1 MNTILYY
8 FSGTGNS
15 LAIARELA
23 AALSNTTLIAIS
35 QALKEPAADAANTA
49 SAADAVG
56 AANAAGI
63 VFPVYAWGPPRIVTD
78 FIKSRKWTGIPYLFA
93 VCTCGGFPGGTLPLL
108 QRALRAQGG
117 NLSAGFSIVMPGN
130 YTALYGAIADA
141 KQQKLFERARAR
153 VAEIAE
159 LIKARRNRPVE
170 KSFLLV
176 NWLTGFLYKFGMP
189 KFKTADGRF
198 WVMETCTHCGLCAKV
213 CPRLNIDLKNGR
225 PQWHGNC
232 EQCMACLQWCAVEAI
247 QFGQAT
253 QKRKRYHHPD
263 IKAKDL
269 FVASDKN

>member
-15 LAIARELA
+15 LVIARDLA
-23 AALSNTTLIAIS
+23 AALVNTTLIAIPR
-35 QALKEPAADAANTA
+35 ALQEPVAGAADAA
-49 SAADAVG
+49 AAVDAV
-56 AANAAGI
+56 GI

-78 FIKSRKWTGIPYLFA
+78 FINSRTWNGIPYLFA
-93 VCTCGGFPGGTLPLL
+93 VCTCGGFPGGTLT
-108 QRALRAQGG
+108 QVERALRARGG

-130 YTALYGAIADA
+130 YTALYGAIAEA
-141 KQQKLFERARAR
+141 KQQKLFARARAR

-176 NWLTGFLYKFGMP
+176 NWLTGLLYKFGMP
-189 KFKTADGRF
+189 KFKTADTKF
-198 WVMETCTHCGLCAKV
+198 WVMDTCTHCGLCVKV
-213 CPRLNIDLKNGR
+213 CPRLNIDLQDDR

-232 EQCMACLQWCAVEAI
+232 EQCMACLQWCPVEAI
-247 QFGQAT
+247 QFSRAT
-253 QKRKRYHHPD
+253 QKRKRYHHPA

-269 FVASDKN
+269 FIKQGN